1 MISFQQP
8 VLLQDSKEECKKG
21 NSSDCCE
28 EEEDDDE
35 SGSTCSTS
43 EHEEIE
49 KLSDLSK
56 EDRKLQRKV
65 LRLVE
70 VSFNFNICDRIL
82 PHCTF
87 MHLSCLTLSIARM
100 FGVGNIEIKFTQ
112 KTWRKASSQL
122 IILTCVRNKKILKLG
137 RRTLEQRASRQNLM
151 GKCTSIVMNNNR

>member
-49 KLSDLSK
+49 KLSNLSK

-65 LRLVE
+65 LRLVK
-70 VSFNFNICDRIL
+70 VSFINFNICDRIL
-82 PHCTF
+82 LHCTF
-87 MHLSCLTLSIARM
+87 MHLSFLTLSISRM

-112 KTWRKASSQL
+112 KTQRKGTSQL
-122 IILTCVRNKKILKLG
+122 IKL
-137 RRTLEQRASRQNLM
+137 
-151 GKCTSIVMNNNR
+151 